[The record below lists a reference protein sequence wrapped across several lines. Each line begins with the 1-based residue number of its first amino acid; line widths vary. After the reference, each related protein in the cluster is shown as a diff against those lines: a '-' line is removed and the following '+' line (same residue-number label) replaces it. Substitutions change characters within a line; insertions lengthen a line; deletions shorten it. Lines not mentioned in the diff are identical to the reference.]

1 MTPLERRCR
10 WLLLTYPVWCRRR
23 RGEEMLGTLLEA
35 SPPGGRWSSFRDARA
50 LITGGLR
57 VRGWFW
63 LLSMLWVVA
72 GAVNTGY
79 FFYITT
85 KPYTWADVNL
95 GIRGWST
102 VRGHEKASTDP
113 EAVRIAVFLAT
124 VEWLALPIP
133 VLIAGFIRL
142 RGWRPGNWF
151 RAAAWAGAWIAG
163 FALMYQANVWGEYP
177 GTGDAPTNFSSGLIG
192 SPAVVSWGEL
202 AICAAWLVLGAV
214 LTWILA
220 APAHRS
226 DVPDTS
232 SRASDEASRCRPVP
246 VICKRRARARSVP
259 NGGVS
264 QCQRY

>member
-1 MTPLERRCR
+1 VTPLERRWRCR
-10 WLLLTYPVWCRRR
+10 WLLLAYPAWYRRG

-35 SPPGGRWSSFRDARA
+35 SPPGGRWPSFRDARA

-57 VRGWFW
+57 VRGWTW
-63 LLSMLWVVA
+63 SLSMQWVVA

-95 GIRGWST
+95 GIRGWS
-102 VRGHEKASTDP
+102 ADP
-113 EAVRIAVFLAT
+113 EAVRIAVFLAFAA
-124 VEWLALPIP
+124 WLALPIP

-142 RGWRPGNWF
+142 RGWRPGNWL
-151 RAAAWAGAWIAG
+151 RAAAWAGAWVAG
-163 FALMYQANVWGEYP
+163 FALIYQAGAWGEYP
-177 GTGDAPTNFSSGLIG
+177 GNSPAIG

-220 APAHRS
+220 VPAHHS
-226 DVPDTS
+226 GVPDTR
-232 SRASDEASRCRPVP
+232 SRASDESNA
-246 VICKRRARARSVP
+246 
-259 NGGVS
+259 
-264 QCQRY
+264 

>member
-1 MTPLERRCR
+1 VTPLERRCR
-10 WLLLTYPVWCRRR
+10 WLLLAYPAWYRRR
-23 RGEEMLGTLLEA
+23 RGEEMLGTLLEV
-35 SPPGGRWSSFRDARA
+35 SPPGGRWPSFRDARA

-85 KPYTWADVNL
+85 KPYTWADVSL
-95 GIRGWST
+95 GIMGW
-102 VRGHEKASTDP
+102 STDP
-113 EAVRIAVFLAT
+113 EAVRIAVALAT
-124 VEWLALPIP
+124 VAWLALSIP
-133 VLIAGFIRL
+133 VLVAGFIRL

-163 FALMYQANVWGEYP
+163 FALMYQAGVWGEYP
-177 GTGDAPTNFSSGLIG
+177 GNSPAIG

-220 APAHRS
+220 GPAHRS
-226 DVPDTS
+226 DVPDTR
-232 SRASDEASRCRPVP
+232 SRASDEASRWPP
-246 VICKRRARARSVP
+246 GADDL
-259 NGGVS
+259 
-264 QCQRY
+264 QT